1 MIELIRENKFEELK
15 EVLRNSEEH
24 RVHYFLAEILNGKE
38 VEIKDE
44 SFLPPQYQTEFL
56 EGLQLYKALEQS
68 SIDTDSL
75 RKFSNLLVHLS
86 FIMSSYIH
94 VLADEAMSQGVY
106 LTDLGH
112 IQEYKL
118 NPEIR
123 ARIQEFIDLLKSK
136 TGEEKAIA
144 NLASAKAKISSSIG
158 NILEKHEI
166 GDDMLQFAQHFENVG
181 EIEIAIRIHQG
192 IMNDFECDSVKLS
205 SGLIPE
211 MSHVDDRPEE
221 EIEIFNKAKMNYER
235 LTGHEIEE
243 PNRVHIK
250 DRPVTQNPEKTAAT
264 ENKNILNTE
273 EEHKTSDTKSKP
285 SEKPEGI
292 TSTSPYPAGT
302 RQNTESKD
310 GFLEK
315 LKRMFRKN

>member
-15 EVLRNSEEH
+15 EVLKNSEQL
-24 RVHYFLAEILNGKE
+24 RVHYFLAEILNGKD
-38 VEIKDE
+38 VDIKDE

-56 EGLQLYKALEQS
+56 EGLKLYKALEQS

-94 VLADEAMSQGVY
+94 VLADEAMNQGVY

-123 ARIQEFIDLLKSK
+123 GRIQEFIDLLKTKS
-136 TGEEKAIA
+136 GEEKAIA
-144 NLASAKAKISSSIG
+144 NLSSAKAKISSSIG
-158 NILEKHEI
+158 NILEKYEV

-221 EIEIFNKAKMNYER
+221 EIEVFNKAKMHYER

-250 DRPVTQNPEKTAAT
+250 DSPAAQHLAETNSSQNENIINPEEQK
-264 ENKNILNTE
+264 KN
-273 EEHKTSDTKSKP
+273 SDNSNIRP
-285 SEKPEGI
+285 AEKPEAI
-292 TSTSPYPAGT
+292 TSPYPAGT
-302 RQNTESKD
+302 RQNTESKA

-315 LKRMFRKN
+315 LKRIFRKN